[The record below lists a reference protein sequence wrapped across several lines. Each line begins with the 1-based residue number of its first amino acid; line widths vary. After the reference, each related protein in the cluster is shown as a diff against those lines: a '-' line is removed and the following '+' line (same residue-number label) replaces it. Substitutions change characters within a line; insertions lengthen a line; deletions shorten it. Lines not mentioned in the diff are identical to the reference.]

1 MPSNNIFRTNGGGW
15 SLTRMSNAFYSINLF
30 RANGGWQFLTRWT
43 MPSIRSSGTA
53 ACPGPKGKIYIFICW
68 YALKTGEIKYSGI
81 LLDIVIPQPSSYS
94 SIHSCSLF
102 YIFLL
107 PSFYILS
114 FHSLEYSLS
123 LSPFHP
129 PCILSLPSYILYMGA
144 STLFTFLSMTKSFS
158 LIATSGDLSITKMSH
173 CSAAS
178 FHEKRY
184 PKYWLYACK
193 NCAKYLT
200 LQKSSFASSLFNWE
214 ITQPLL
220 AQVLY
225 VYSNINF

>member
-1 MPSNNIFRTNGGGW
+1 M
-15 SLTRMSNAFYSINLF
+15 YY
-30 RANGGWQFLTRWT
+30 
-43 MPSIRSSGTA
+43 
-53 ACPGPKGKIYIFICW
+53 IY
-68 YALKTGEIKYSGI
+68 YVSHH
-81 LLDIVIPQPSSYS
+81 PSSLRHS
-94 SIHSCSLF
+94 SIHSWSLF

-114 FHSLEYSLS
+114 FHSLQYSLS

-178 FHEKRY
+178 FYEKRY
-184 PKYWLYACK
+184 PKFWLYACK

-225 VYSNINF
+225 VCIFKHQFLTSYIWCVKGKKNDLWTIYIICQHL